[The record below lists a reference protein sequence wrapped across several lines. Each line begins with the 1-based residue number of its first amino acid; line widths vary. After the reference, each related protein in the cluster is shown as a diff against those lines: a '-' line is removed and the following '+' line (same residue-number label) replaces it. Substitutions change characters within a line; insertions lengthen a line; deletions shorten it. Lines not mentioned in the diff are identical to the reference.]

1 MRISDWSSDVCSS
14 DLHAVEQAEQQE
26 RGQDRQ
32 QGQDGPGLA
41 PEQFRP
47 DQGQVFHRSLLWLP
61 PLRRQG
67 RVGEGCLSDQF
78 EPWAPPPCLPLPSQ
92 GEESCH
98 ACVACST
105 SVPLSRCSVWLAYS
119 EALGSWVTMTMVLPC
134 SRLSTCSRPRISS
147 ADWRSRSPVGSS
159 QISSVGSDTIA
170 RRSEEHTSELQSLM
184 RISDAV
190 FCLKKKKQN

>member
-1 MRISDWSSDVCSS
+1 MRISDWSSYVCSS
-14 DLHAVEQAEQQE
+14 DLQAFGDVRALPGLGEAGAHAVEQAEQQE

-41 PEQFRP
+41 PEQFGP

-78 EPWAPPPCLPLPSQ
+78 EPWAPPPCLPLPLQ

-105 SVPLSRCSVWLAYS
+105 SVPL
-119 EALGSWVTMTMVLPC
+119 
-134 SRLSTCSRPRISS
+134 
-147 ADWRSRSPVGSS
+147 
-159 QISSVGSDTIA
+159 
-170 RRSEEHTSELQSLM
+170 RSEEHTSELQSQM
-184 RISDAV
+184 R
-190 FCLKKKKQN
+190 

>member
-1 MRISDWSSDVCSS
+1 MRRRPPRSTRTVTLFPYTTLFRS
-14 DLHAVEQAEQQE
+14 HAVEQAEQQE

-41 PEQFRP
+41 PEQFGP

-67 RVGEGCLSDQF
+67 RVGEGCLSDRF

-105 SVPLSRCSVWLAYS
+105 SVPLSR
-119 EALGSWVTMTMVLPC
+119 
-134 SRLSTCSRPRISS
+134 
-147 ADWRSRSPVGSS
+147 
-159 QISSVGSDTIA
+159 
-170 RRSEEHTSELQSLM
+170 
-184 RISDAV
+184 
-190 FCLKKKKQN
+190 

>member
-1 MRISDWSSDVCSS
+1 MIRRPPRPTRTDTLFPYTTLFRSAVALAEAGQQRDRQGLDERQPRAGLQAFGAVRA
-14 DLHAVEQAEQQE
+14 LPGLGEAGAHAVEQAEQQE

-41 PEQFRP
+41 PEQFGP

-119 EALGSWVTMTMVLPC
+119 A
-134 SRLSTCSRPRISS
+134 
-147 ADWRSRSPVGSS
+147 
-159 QISSVGSDTIA
+159 
-170 RRSEEHTSELQSLM
+170 
-184 RISDAV
+184 
-190 FCLKKKKQN
+190 